1 MPYTQAFQVTFSF
14 LSSRVFLWSKSINCI
29 ASLLVSKILLISIDL
44 SQLYLVIGSEKYR
57 AKLMAESDSPLS
69 STYNSESDSE
79 KVVRG
84 LFQHPKCYLTL
95 IEVEQRTNTQ

>member
-1 MPYTQAFQVTFSF
+1 M
-14 LSSRVFLWSKSINCI
+14 
-29 ASLLVSKILLISIDL
+29 SKILLISIDL